1 MVLILIISQ
10 ITLHIW
16 IGIIISQLV
25 ILMILILLEWQKRK
39 FKKYKVN
46 DFQIKVK
53 YNVVNCFIMELERK
67 NHD

>member
-39 FKKYKVN
+39 FKK
-46 DFQIKVK
+46 
-53 YNVVNCFIMELERK
+53 
-67 NHD
+67 